1 MYIRQPSSKII
12 PRRQS
17 DLLGTEK
24 SLNLMLLLERKA
36 TRLRMYLD
44 PRVPL
49 LKDLLMLLTDAEE
62 DSEGGDEAE
71 EGNPRVAQEEKET

>member
-1 MYIRQPSSKII
+1 
-12 PRRQS
+12 
-17 DLLGTEK
+17 
-24 SLNLMLLLERKA
+24 
-36 TRLRMYLD
+36 MYLD